1 MAAQEDVVPVAL
13 VDAILDVQL
22 HVRKLAALIVS
33 PVVYL
38 AQVVVVILVITN
50 VKDPVLQAVF
60 LRVKAHVR

>member
-50 VKDPVLQAVF
+50 VKDPLLQAVF

>member
-60 LRVKAHVR
+60 LHVKAHVR